1 MLEHAVAYATFP
13 NRGKA
18 VTPHAVLEVRTG
30 AGDLVWR
37 WDRDGPKPRQ
47 AIPPNIAADM
57 AGMMSHVVSEGTAR
71 RAALDGIPTAGK
83 TGTTNAYRDAWFVG
97 YTGNFTCAVWYGN
110 DDYSPTNRMTGGSL
124 PAQTWHD
131 IMLAA
136 HQGVEVREIPGVG
149 MGQKLPPERVANA
162 QANAAPKILET
173 KPGPPPVLT
182 KRGADILV
190 RVEKLLDDAAKTA
203 TKAAADDDATK
214 PAKPAS
220 STSALAFPQNYA
232 AEDNANSS
240 TPRKN

>member
-1 MLEHAVAYATFP
+1 
-13 NRGKA
+13 
-18 VTPHAVLEVRTG
+18 VLEVRTG

-37 WDRDGPKPRQ
+37 FDRDGKKPLQ
-47 AIPPNIAADM
+47 AIPASVASDM

-131 IMLAA
+131 IMSAA
-136 HQGVEVREIPGVG
+136 HQGVEIKEIVGVG
-149 MGQKLPPERVANA
+149 AGTKLPAPAASALIAANG
-162 QANAAPKILET
+162 APKPPEI
-173 KPGPPPVLT
+173 KPGPPPILT

-203 TKAAADDDATK
+203 ADPVK
-214 PAKPAS
+214 PAKPVS
-220 STSALAFPQNYA
+220 STA
-232 AEDNANSS
+232 APLTDSFAAATSGNAAAPA
-240 TPRKN
+240 PRKN